1 MIGVLSI
8 IFLFKISDI
17 HILKYVLYT
26 VWFLCVTGFF
36 IYKLIKNFMDKEKK
50 REDKKRLKEQKKK
63 K

>member
-1 MIGVLSI
+1 MDEESGASDKPFTFGFDSKLALVPGVL
-8 IFLFKISDI
+8 L
-17 HILKYVLYT
+17 VA
-26 VWFLCVTGFF
+26 VMGFF